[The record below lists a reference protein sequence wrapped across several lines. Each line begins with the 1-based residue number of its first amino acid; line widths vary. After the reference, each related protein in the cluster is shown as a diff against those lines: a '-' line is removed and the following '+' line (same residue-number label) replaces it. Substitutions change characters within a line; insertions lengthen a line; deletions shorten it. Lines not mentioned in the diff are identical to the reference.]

1 MDFMPKESFW
11 TNPAYHISPGSNTPE
26 YVTALIEIPE
36 GSRAKFE
43 VDGSGLIK
51 LDRILYTSVHY
62 PSHYGFIP
70 QTMTGDRDPL
80 DILVLC
86 SEKVPPLTLIE
97 ARVIGRIKYIEKKEN
112 PEKN

>member
-1 MDFMPKESFW
+1 MPKESFW
-11 TNPAYHISPGSNTPE
+11 NNPYYHISPGKEVPE
-26 YVTALIEIPE
+26 YVTALIEIPK

-43 VDGSGLIK
+43 IDSESGLIR
-51 LDRILYTSVHY
+51 LDRVLYNAIHY

-86 SEKVPPLTLIE
+86 SEHVPPMTLIE
-97 ARVIGRIKYIEKKEN
+97 ARVIGNYQ
-112 PEKN
+112 P

>member
-11 TNPAYHISPGSNTPE
+11 TNPSYHISPGSNAPE
-26 YVTALIEIPE
+26 YVTALIEIPK

-43 VDGSGLIK
+43 IDGSGLIK

-86 SEKVPPLTLIE
+86 SEKVPPLTLID
-97 ARVIGRIKYIEKKEN
+97 ARVIGRQK
-112 PEKN
+112 